1 MSRFRTGEMPVGI
14 ANYTTYNT
22 IVVGAPEIRN
32 LWDFTYIPGTID
44 ENGNINRS
52 NAAGGV
58 CTMMIK
64 NGINLDDLNLPYSS
78 YGQESMPGVDQRTW
92 KKVMHNETVQRD
104 AWEFMKWWVS
114 TDTQVRYGREME
126 ALLGASARYATA
138 NIEALKQLAWNT
150 EQIEILE
157 KSLDQ
162 TIGVPEVPGSYYTPR
177 HIVNAA
183 RKVVNEQ
190 EDARETL
197 IDYTRKINE
206 ELTRKRQ
213 EFNLPVAED

>member
-1 MSRFRTGEMPVGI
+1 MSRFRTGDMPVGI

-22 IVVGAPEIRN
+22 IVVAAPEIRN
-32 LWDFTYIPGTID
+32 LWDFTYIPGTMD
-44 ENGNINRS
+44 ENGNIDRS
-52 NAAGGV
+52 NAAGGA
-58 CTMMIK
+58 CTMMI
-64 NGINLDDLNLPYSS
+64 NN
-78 YGQESMPGVDQRTW
+78 
-92 KKVMHNETVQRD
+92 HNESVQLD

-114 TDTQVRYGREME
+114 ADIQVRYGREME

-138 NIEALKQLAWNT
+138 NVEALKQLSWNS

-157 KSLDQ
+157 DSLDQ

-177 HIVNAA
+177 HVVNAA
-183 RKVVNEQ
+183 RKVVNEH
-190 EDARETL
+190 EDPRETL